1 VKNHPTAPFTVS
13 VFDVSHRI
21 GEERSVRLDETLPER
36 WGEGVAYV
44 DAGQTVSVDLSL
56 EGLHDGILVSAEID
70 ATAVAEC
77 VRCLEPVDIPVQVEF
92 QELFA
97 YSPTEELEFSVQD
110 NHVTCEQLVR
120 DAVVLSLPFQPL
132 CDEDCLGLDPATGEK
147 LTEPRAQDGS
157 TIDPRWAALEA
168 LASTDTTT
176 ASKPA
181 AKKRTK

>member
-1 VKNHPTAPFTVS
+1 VKTSSSNPFHIN
-13 VFDVSHRI
+13 VFDVSQRI
-21 GEERSVRLDETLPER
+21 GEDREKHLEFPAPQRL
-36 WGEGVAYV
+36 GEGIASVN
-44 DAGQTVSVDLSL
+44 AGTTIVMDVRL
-56 EGLHDGILVSAEID
+56 EGLHDGILVSAEIET
-70 ATAVAEC
+70 TADGEC
-77 VRCLEPVDIPVQVEF
+77 VRCLDPITLPVEVEF

-110 NHVTCEQLVR
+110 NHVNCEQLIR

-147 LTEPRAQDGS
+147 LTEPREQDGS

-181 AKKRTK
+181 AKKRT